1 MLAKVI
7 SIKLALTFVVVFGAA
22 TAFAAATSGD
32 RPQPEAKLDALA
44 DVAETGAGNPVF
56 DRQPIQSER
65 GGRGIGGQDNAPTAA
80 TRRSDATSGE
90 AGSRTATGP
99 DATGQA
105 KFGLCQAFAWTTDA
119 VDASNGASNGASS
132 KEGSVA
138 YRNLAEAAAAA
149 GQSVAD
155 FCRDVSPPSGDARQG
170 ANQPSTGSRPTD
182 VPPTGSAPG
191 TDRPDPHRPDL
202 PPGSPEDRTPAR
214 P

>member
-1 MLAKVI
+1 MLAKVL
-7 SIKLALTFVVVFGAA
+7 SIKLALTLVVVFGAA
-22 TAFAAATSGD
+22 TALAAATSGD

-44 DVAETGAGNPVF
+44 DVAETGAGDPAL

-65 GGRGIGGQDNAPTAA
+65 GGRGSGGQGNAATAA
-80 TRRSDATSGE
+80 TRPSDATSGE

-105 KFGLCQAFAWTTDA
+105 KFGLCQAFAGATDA
-119 VDASNGASNGASS
+119 VDASNDASN

-149 GQSVAD
+149 GESVAD
-155 FCRDVSPPSGDARQG
+155 FCKDVTPPTSGDARQG

-182 VPPTGSAPG
+182 IPPTGSAAG
-191 TDRPDPHRPDL
+191 TDRSDPPPPDS
-202 PPGSPEDRTPAR
+202 PPGSPEDRMPAR

>member
-1 MLAKVI
+1 MLAKVL
-7 SIKLALTFVVVFGAA
+7 SIKLALTLVVVFCAA

-44 DVAETGAGNPVF
+44 DVAETGAGNPAF

-65 GGRGIGGQDNAPTAA
+65 GGRGTGEQDNAATAA
-80 TRRSDATSGE
+80 TRPSDATSGE
-90 AGSRTATGP
+90 AGSRAATGP

-105 KFGLCQAFAWTTDA
+105 KFGLCQAFAGATDA
-119 VDASNGASNGASS
+119 VDASN

-149 GQSVAD
+149 GESVAD
-155 FCRDVSPPSGDARQG
+155 FCKDVTPPTSGDARQG

-182 VPPTGSAPG
+182 IPPTRSAAG
-191 TDRPDPHRPDL
+191 TDRSDSPGPDS
-202 PPGSPEDRTPAR
+202 PPGSPEDRMPAR